1 MKGLQTL
8 FIAVITMIIAGAAPQ
23 AASAQTTTISVELT
37 CPTTGET
44 LSEEVT
50 TCSPGRTVSVEGI
63 CGDSSVV
70 TTEVPCPEAPQEIGE
85 VVHHH
90 HHTADRPV
98 RVEAGL
104 TGPLLG
110 THGYYGGGA
119 YAGLLVPFGETWEL
133 RVAGGLG
140 GWRGTFAGE
149 GHSGLLGTASVTL
162 GIRATSWAAVRIGAG
177 TTHWWFGGGPNVAVG
192 QWGAVLQLEF
202 LAVDHFVVTADVLL
216 GGTRLWEV
224 GGKLQLSVGTTIS
237 VGWRF

>member
-1 MKGLQTL
+1 MKATLQAS
-8 FIAVITMIIAGAAPQ
+8 FIATIALIVAGAAPQ
-23 AASAQTTTISVELT
+23 AASAHTTTTISVELI

-44 LSEEVT
+44 LSEEVM
-50 TCSPGRTVSVEGI
+50 CSPGRTVSVEGV
-63 CGDSSVV
+63 CGDNSVV

-85 VVHHH
+85 VHHY
-90 HHTADRPV
+90 HTTTRPV

-110 THGYYGGGA
+110 THGYYGAGV

-162 GIRATSWAAVRIGAG
+162 GIRATSWAAVRLGAG
-177 TTHWWFGGGPNVAVG
+177 TTHWWFGGGPDVATG
-192 QWGAVLQLEF
+192 QWGAVLQAEVLIS
-202 LAVDHFVVTADVLL
+202 DHFVVTADVLL
-216 GGTRLWEV
+216 GGARLWEID
-224 GGKLQLSVGTTIS
+224 GKLQLSVGTTIS